1 MDHTTE
7 TRWILKEKWKPCVS
21 RSHKTT
27 GQSKLKSE
35 ASHLGIAMKF
45 LQNLIDNYKTLL
57 VYHFSFTD
65 YSLLFLMLFVEDT
78 LFSKL

>member
-45 LQNLIDNYKTLL
+45 LQNLIDNL
-57 VYHFSFTD
+57 
-65 YSLLFLMLFVEDT
+65 
-78 LFSKL
+78 